1 MFKVA
6 GIQYCAGD
14 NHAQNLKHIKPMIK
28 KAAET
33 ALFVA
38 LPEAA
43 TYIAADPDQLMSSAE
58 WDDDSPSQ
66 RELSELARSLNIW
79 LLIGSL
85 ILRKKNKNQLVNR
98 SLLVKPNG
106 DLACIYDKIHMFD
119 ADIGDGQ
126 TYRESNKFTSGSS
139 PILAK
144 VGTVNV
150 GLSIC
155 YDVRF
160 PHLYRKLAQD
170 GAKILLVPSAFTEK
184 TGRAHWHVLLR
195 ARAIENGCFVI
206 APAQSGTHADGRK
219 TFGHSLIVDPWGTI
233 IADAGIGDAVIT
245 AELDLNAVEQARKSV
260 PSLYSNPIIEE
271 TKKYR

>member
-1 MFKVA
+1 
-6 GIQYCAGD
+6 
-14 NHAQNLKHIKPMIK
+14 
-28 KAAET
+28 
-33 ALFVA
+33 
-38 LPEAA
+38 
-43 TYIAADPDQLMSSAE
+43 
-58 WDDDSPSQ
+58 
-66 RELSELARSLNIW
+66 
-79 LLIGSL
+79 
-85 ILRKKNKNQLVNR
+85 
-98 SLLVKPNG
+98 
-106 DLACIYDKIHMFD
+106 MFD

>member
-1 MFKVA
+1 M
-6 GIQYCAGD
+6 
-14 NHAQNLKHIKPMIK
+14 
-28 KAAET
+28 
-33 ALFVA
+33 
-38 LPEAA
+38 
-43 TYIAADPDQLMSSAE
+43 
-58 WDDDSPSQ
+58 
-66 RELSELARSLNIW
+66 
-79 LLIGSL
+79 L
-85 ILRKKNKNQLVNR
+85 ILETGKRIVSQI
-98 SLLVKPNG
+98 SLRQ
-106 DLACIYDKIHMFD
+106 F
-119 ADIGDGQ
+119 
-126 TYRESNKFTSGSS
+126 F

-160 PHLYRKLAQD
+160 PPLPEASPRWRKNTSSALGIYEKLA
-170 GAKILLVPSAFTEK
+170 E
-184 TGRAHWHVLLR
+184 HWRFVEGET
-195 ARAIENGCFVI
+195 IENGCFVI